1 MRLINALP
9 MDGGL
14 ALRDVVDFDGEV
26 AIDVDLFVVAV
37 EESNR
42 SSNKNLLKS
51 LFRGSQSREFWSSSS
66 ASLSIFRP
74 LFESPV
80 SLVAQA

>member
-37 EESNR
+37 EKSNR
-42 SSNKNLLKS
+42 NCNENLLELLS
-51 LFRGSQSREFWSSSS
+51 RGSQSRELLSSSS
-66 ASLSIFRP
+66 A
-74 LFESPV
+74 
-80 SLVAQA
+80 